1 MRNYKKMSCLDYEI
15 MREIYNF
22 NLLSEYEIM
31 LFESIYLS
39 DKSFLEIA
47 LDNDV
52 CIASIFND
60 RKKIGMSKEEF
71 SYFKKFGVIKK
82 D

>member
-22 NLLSEYEIM
+22 NLLSEY
-31 LFESIYLS
+31 
-39 DKSFLEIA
+39 
-47 LDNDV
+47 NDV

-60 RKKIGMSKEEF
+60 RRRIIKKIGMSKEEY